1 MPRPIKYGLDFFNLD
16 VDFYQDIK
24 VRKLVRSQGGK
35 AIAVYVLLLGF
46 TYKNGYYM
54 RWDPELPFIISEIT
68 GFEEVY
74 IQEAIKYCLSV
85 GLFSKELFEK
95 EGVLT
100 SKEIQEN
107 YREVSARRAYSIKD
121 YSLIS
126 ASKMGV
132 IATETPVIATE
143 TPVIATETP
152 VIATETPVIAAI
164 STQSKVKESKEKE
177 KLSNESTKKA
187 PEGLSSPSP
196 RKSVQKRFQKPTAE
210 EIDAYC
216 KERGNGI
223 DARKFYDFYES
234 KGWVVGKSPMKDWKA
249 AVRTW
254 EQRDDFRMARQPS
267 RLQKPTQ
274 ADIYAENER
283 MLQETLK
290 KIEEKYGAE

>member
-100 SKEIQEN
+100 SEEIQEN
-107 YREVSARRAYSIKD
+107 YSRVSARRSSSIKE
-121 YSLIS
+121 YSLLS
-126 ASKMGV
+126 AEDTPV
-132 IATETPVIATE
+132 IVTDTPVIVTETPVIVTE
-143 TPVIATETP
+143 TPVN
-152 VIATETPVIAAI
+152 VAI

-187 PEGLSSPSP
+187 PEGLSSPAPKNS
-196 RKSVQKRFQKPTAE
+196 RKRFEKPTVE

-216 KERGNGI
+216 KERVNRI
-223 DARKFYDFYES
+223 DAQGFFDYYES

-249 AVRTW
+249 AVRNW
-254 EQRDDFRMARQPS
+254 
-267 RLQKPTQ
+267 
-274 ADIYAENER
+274 ER
-283 MLQETLK
+283 MDKDTGFNKARSPNPPREPTRPQ
-290 KIEEKYGAE
+290 KIITSIKDL